1 MDKLPILTF
10 ENEIYYYIL
19 AWQKTDKCYQWLD
32 HGKRR
37 FLYLYFCP
45 QIENCC

>member
-1 MDKLPILTF
+1 MDELPILTF

-19 AWQKTDKCYQWLD
+19 AWQKQINAINGWTTAKDV
-32 HGKRR
+32 
-37 FLYLYFCP
+37 CP